1 MEEASRSLPE
11 GLGELEIP
19 GIALFRRGKV
29 RDTFDLGDRL
39 LMVSTDR
46 VSAFDVVLPTLI
58 PDRGRVLTA
67 MSRYWFAKTSGLVP
81 NHLLPDDPTV
91 LPEGT
96 WERLDGRAMLVARA
110 DRIDVECVVRGRLAG
125 SGWQEYLATGKLAG
139 EPLPPG
145 LSFGDELPELRFT
158 PALKKDHGHDENIS
172 RAQLTRLVGGELAG
186 QLEEFSYRIF
196 RLAQVHCRES
206 GFVLVDTKVEF
217 GFIEGVLT
225 LIDELLTPDSSR
237 LWELSVEV
245 GSDSY
250 GFDKQLVRDYLTRSG
265 WDRNPPAPALPDE
278 LVRETRRRYL
288 EACRRI
294 TDSEL

>member
-1 MEEASRSLPE
+1 MEEASGLLPE
-11 GLGELEIP
+11 GLGEVEIP

-46 VSAFDVVLPTLI
+46 VSAFDSVLPTLI

-67 MSRYWFAKTSGLVP
+67 MSRYWFAKTSDLIP
-81 NHLLPDDPTV
+81 NHLRPDDPAV

-110 DRIDVECVVRGRLAG
+110 ERIAVECVVRGRLAG
-125 SGWQEYLATGKLAG
+125 SGWQEYQATSKLAA
-139 EPLPPG
+139 EPLPRG

-158 PALKKDHGHDENIS
+158 PAVKNDRGHDENIS
-172 RAQLTRLVGGELAG
+172 RAQLARLVGSELARR
-186 QLEEFSYRIF
+186 LEEFSFRIF
-196 RLAQVHCRES
+196 RLAQVHCQES
-206 GFVLVDTKVEF
+206 GFVLVDTKFEF
-217 GFIEGVLT
+217 GFIEGGLT
-225 LIDELLTPDSSR
+225 LIDELITPDSSR
-237 LWELSVEV
+237 LWELGVEV
-245 GSDSY
+245 GSDPH

-265 WDRNPPAPALPDE
+265 WDRNPPAPALPED

-294 TDSEL
+294 TGNVL